1 MRKITILQ
9 GHPDNDPARLC
20 RALAA
25 AYAEGAR
32 ASGHSVKEVDIAR
45 LDVPFL
51 RTQNDFELGL
61 MPEGLAEAGEALAWA
76 DHVVLVFPL
85 WLGTL
90 PALAKAFLEQVLR
103 PGTAFRYND
112 GGVPEKLLTGRSVRI
127 VVTMG
132 MPAFIYRWW
141 YGAHGLRG
149 LERNIRRPGAD
160 PPQPF
165 RRRRHGQR
173 GEAPALARAHGEP
186 RARGPLAADIR

>member
-25 AYAEGAR
+25 AYADGAR
-32 ASGHSVKEVDIAR
+32 AGGHSVKEVDIAR

-61 MPEGLAEAGEALAWA
+61 IPEGLAEAGEALAWA

-103 PGTAFRYND
+103 PGTAFRYKG

-149 LERNIRRPGAD
+149 LERNILSFVGLGPIRRSLFGGVGTANEEK
-160 PPQPF
+160 
-165 RRRRHGQR
+165 RRLW
-173 GEAPALARAHGEP
+173 LARMASLGREG
-186 RARGPLAADIR
+186 R

>member
-32 ASGHSVKEVDIAR
+32 AGGHSVKEVDIAR

-132 MPAFIYRWW
+132 MPAFVYRWW

-149 LERNIRRPGAD
+149 LERNILSFVGLGPIRRSLFGGVGTANEEK
-160 PPQPF
+160 
-165 RRRRHGQR
+165 RRLW
-173 GEAPALARAHGEP
+173 LARMASLGREG
-186 RARGPLAADIR
+186 R

>member
-32 ASGHSVKEVDIAR
+32 AGGHSVKEVDIAR

-132 MPAFIYRWW
+132 MPAFVYRWW

-149 LERNIRRPGAD
+149 LERNILSFVGLGPIRRSLFGGVGTANEEK
-160 PPQPF
+160 
-165 RRRRHGQR
+165 RRLW
-173 GEAPALARAHGEP
+173 LARMASLGRED
-186 RARGPLAADIR
+186 R